1 MQIIVIKLGA
11 AGDVLRTL
19 PLMRAIRDA
28 HTGAE
33 VTLVTKED
41 IVELVKGIDY
51 IHHVKTI
58 PLRAGLEADMLYNFD
73 TDAIALEIA
82 KHTPAKRKYGFYALD
97 GYPAAY
103 NTGAEYYLNTIF
115 DDELKKKNAMTYQ
128 EMMFAVAEL
137 PVTKEVYHLPIESSA
152 KNYANRFVESRLS
165 GRGPIIGIHMGA
177 SSRWPSKV
185 WSLSYVEEFIKK
197 ASAQGYEV
205 ILFGGPN
212 EINEHELLSKKLVS
226 ENILFARNNPQN
238 SKQEF
243 LALLEKCDAIICS
256 DSFALHAAIGLQK
269 KILALFFCTSPNELE
284 SYGLVKKIIS
294 PKLYEFFPEKS
305 DVFDKG
311 LVESISVEQVLTE
324 LKKLVPPKI

>member
-28 HTGAE
+28 HAGAE
-33 VTLVTKED
+33 VTLITKEE

-51 IHHVKTI
+51 IHHIKTI
-58 PLRAGLEADMLYNFD
+58 PLRERLEADILYNFD

-82 KHTPAKRKYGFYALD
+82 THTPAKKKYGFYALD
-97 GYPAAY
+97 GYPAAC
-103 NTGAEYYLNTIF
+103 NAGAEYYLNTIF
-115 DDELKKKNAMTYQ
+115 DDELKKKNTLTYQ
-128 EMMFAVAEL
+128 EMMFAAAEL
-137 PVTKEVYHLPIESSA
+137 PVTKEVYHLPIGDRA
-152 KNYANRFVESRLS
+152 KEYAQRFVESRIS
-165 GRGPIIGIHMGA
+165 GRGPLIGIHMGA

-212 EINEHELLSKKLVS
+212 EINEHGLLSKKLTS
-226 ENILFARNNPQN
+226 EGIPFARNNPSN

-243 LALLEKCDAIICS
+243 LALLEKCDAFICS
-256 DSFALHAAIGLQK
+256 DSFALHAAVGLQK
-269 KILALFFCTSPNELE
+269 KVLALFFCTSPNELE
-284 SYGLVKKIIS
+284 SYGLVKKIVS
-294 PKLYEFFPEKS
+294 PRLYEFFPEKS

-324 LKKLVPPKI
+324 LKNLVPPKV

>member
-73 TDAIALEIA
+73 TDEIALEIA
-82 KHTPAKRKYGFYALD
+82 THTPAKRKYGFYALD

-115 DDELKKKNAMTYQ
+115 DDELKKKNTLTYQ
-128 EMMFAVAEL
+128 EMMFAAAEL

-165 GRGPIIGIHMGA
+165 GRGRIIGIHMGA

-185 WSLSYVEEFIKK
+185 WSLSYVEDFIKK
-197 ASAQGYEV
+197 ASTQGYET

-226 ENILFARNNPQN
+226 ENIPFARNNPQN

-243 LALLEKCDAIICS
+243 LALLEKCDVVICS

-284 SYGLVKKIIS
+284 GYGLVTKIIS